1 MKRLVLIIVIC
12 ALAAPL
18 VLATSA
24 QARLWDPGA
33 PSVDQTAR
41 AQLMAYVAQVAPVYA
56 ELDACACCCDTIDL
70 PSHRCAACAA
80 AAARLEKVAAKA
92 RHTQARLATAVPPDE
107 LTVAHAQLVGA
118 LSAIRYSAEYMAST
132 VRTAPQ
138 ELLTAAFVAPPR
150 GRGGVAVVMRPSPRI
165 VAAAEFAALPAPI
178 RSIAW
183 HHHLSRETDQTPS
196 VVGTP
201 GEHALAHL
209 EAWRTAVLAQARALD
224 VNLTHTL
231 AS

>member
-1 MKRLVLIIVIC
+1 MKLLVLIIVIC

-24 QARLWDPGA
+24 QARLWEPGA
-33 PSVDQTAR
+33 PSADQSAR
-41 AQLMAYVAQVAPVYA
+41 AQLMAYVAQVAPTYA
-56 ELDACACCCDTIDL
+56 ELENGACGCEKIDL

-80 AAARLEKVAAKA
+80 AAARAEKVAASA
-92 RHTQARLATAVPPDE
+92 RRAQSRLAAAVPPDQ
-107 LTVAHAQLVGA
+107 LTAAHAQLIGA
-118 LSAIRYSAEYMAST
+118 LSAIHYGAEYIASK

-138 ELLTAAFVAPPR
+138 DLLTATFVAPPR

-165 VAAAEFAALPAPI
+165 VAAAEFAALPAQI
-178 RSIAW
+178 RSVAW
-183 HHHLSRETDQTPS
+183 RHHLSSALDQTPS
-196 VVGTP
+196 VAGTP

-209 EAWRTAVLAQARALD
+209 AAWRTAVVAQARALD
-224 VNLTHTL
+224 VSLTHAL